1 MQNKVKRLCKQMLH
15 NIQLYSSQFGRKMFF
30 KKFTKNQFILT
41 QCLFYYF
48 KVLGVGT
55 LAFDIELAK
64 NIGTRYIRI
73 SYSKRAI
80 VYNVILIFILIVS
93 HIFSIPYF
101 YRLTNR
107 MTFEKVS
114 DSLQEVVSCTTAFFI
129 LAKFCLTSDE
139 LISITNR
146 IIKITKSSL
155 SLNPENDHMK
165 KLSLEIG
172 TIIAVNC
179 FIWISIFTAAA
190 VDDLSFLH
198 YDLTVYSS
206 NFVISAL
213 MIQYSVILKF
223 VKYQFKMVNENLIDY
238 SERESF
244 KIRLSIDSR
253 TQDDGLLQLRKLHAS
268 ISEVSRDVSN
278 FYSYSMLFCVLHV
291 FFAMILSSYYLAK
304 PIVLREND
312 LTDTIFVHCFFYA
325 LLFVVLLVTLTK
337 CVTAAIEESKTTKDI
352 VNACLIKFDD
362 DQKIKNKLNQ
372 FSTYL
377 VNTDLT
383 FKVLGLFSLDQSLL
397 TSMVSSITTYMVI
410 VLQFQQSNKS
420 ADFIGNYVGDEYAY

>member
-1 MQNKVKRLCKQMLH
+1 M
-15 NIQLYSSQFGRKMFF
+15 
-30 KKFTKNQFILT
+30 
-41 QCLFYYF
+41 
-48 KVLGVGT
+48 
-55 LAFDIELAK
+55 AFDIELAK
-64 NIGTRYIRI
+64 NIGTHYIRI

-80 VYNVILIFILIVS
+80 VYVILIFIPIVL

-129 LAKFCLTSDE
+129 FAKFCLTSDE

-155 SLNPENDHMK
+155 SLNPENDHTK
-165 KLSLEIG
+165 KLSLEFG

-190 VDDLSFLH
+190 ADDLYFL
-198 YDLTVYSS
+198 YYYLTVYSTKGNLS
-206 NFVISAL
+206 
-213 MIQYSVILKF
+213 KF
-223 VKYQFKMVNENLIDY
+223 DCPSI
-238 SERESF
+238 RE
-244 KIRLSIDSR
+244 
-253 TQDDGLLQLRKLHAS
+253 DDELRKLHGL
-268 ISEVSRDVSN
+268 ISEVSQDVSN

-291 FFAMILSSYYLAK
+291 FFAMILSSYYFAK

-325 LLFVVLLVTLTK
+325 LLFVVRLVTLTK
-337 CVTAAIEESKTTKDI
+337 CVTAAIEESKRTKDI

-362 DQKIKNKLNQ
+362 DQKIKNKLNK
-372 FSTYL
+372 FLTYL

-383 FKVLGLFSLDQSLL
+383 FK
-397 TSMVSSITTYMVI
+397 MVSSITTYMVI